1 MVPGI
6 ERTAIVI
13 DVESLRIF
21 WTGQGNVMEKPGTV
35 I

>member
-13 DVESLRIF
+13 VVESLLIL